1 MTAMPP
7 DPDRKWAILAKID
20 LECWEQR
27 GTSSQVCPIW
37 ELKADWL
44 RVMFKNAYVSV
55 RACAPAGM
63 RPLYAVCFVTPEGL
77 HELRVFSHLR
87 AGEYYDSSWRFGE
100 APPGTGDRVGHLGR
114 RRLEVALTN
123 GETSVASANA
133 IWMVDPARLG
143 QQLGPQD
150 LRIRI
155 FCPTIDETVDVNAAT
170 LDLAYQENQLEK
182 QMKVVPWQRYL
193 FWLTQLRRI
202 DKAAYGRIP
211 KTVRR
216 WLEGA
221 DGQAC
226 LSRMSEQDVGRLLQ
240 QGMLPPYLAWLNPQ
254 EAQQVM
260 DSIRVQRGVAG
271 RQDVLQQYAL
281 MMQIPGFNPI
291 PRLIQAIDPGRLDIF
306 DLQVFMTIGALRELH
321 GFVEVQ
327 QAELIKRR
335 PDLQAAMQ
343 SPQGARQLQADSE
356 VMALAADPRAQ
367 AWQAEQLELQARR
380 AGNYGPTSPEV
391 MTAMQVIT
399 NIQQQ
404 QLGMMMLGSNLGMF
418 AGLNAAEQYTKLA
431 LANGPP
437 WKLYKP
443 YCC

>member
-1 MTAMPP
+1 
-7 DPDRKWAILAKID
+7 
-20 LECWEQR
+20 
-27 GTSSQVCPIW
+27 
-37 ELKADWL
+37 
-44 RVMFKNAYVSV
+44 
-55 RACAPAGM
+55 
-63 RPLYAVCFVTPEGL
+63 
-77 HELRVFSHLR
+77 
-87 AGEYYDSSWRFGE
+87 
-100 APPGTGDRVGHLGR
+100 
-114 RRLEVALTN
+114 
-123 GETSVASANA
+123 
-133 IWMVDPARLG
+133 
-143 QQLGPQD
+143 
-150 LRIRI
+150 
-155 FCPTIDETVDVNAAT
+155 VDVNAAT

-291 PRLIQAIDPGRLDIF
+291 PRLIQAIDPGRLNIF